1 MVLAESD
8 EHELRH
14 MKYMQ
19 TLIGYVIPNKST
31 PQNEEAANE
40 FQSLM
45 SRYSCLTA
53 NNSADSEGTTTTI
66 CKAGLMNCF
75 DCTLRVTVAFFFKI
89 ASSIDNYMM
98 VYLKASTSFSIINYL
113 QLKPMH
119 L

>member
-19 TLIGYVIPNKST
+19 TLIGYVIPDKST
-31 PQNEEAANE
+31 PQNEEAAND

-45 SRYSCLTA
+45 SQYGCLTA
-53 NNSADSEGTTTTI
+53 NNSADSEGTTATI
-66 CKAGLMNCF
+66 CKAELMNCF
-75 DCTLRVTVAFFFKI
+75 DATLRVTVAFFKI
-89 ASSIDNYMM
+89 ASSIDNYLM
-98 VYLKASTSFSIINYL
+98 VYLKASTSFSNVNYL

>member
-1 MVLAESD
+1 MMLAESD

-19 TLIGYVIPNKST
+19 TLIGYVIPDKST
-31 PQNEEAANE
+31 PQNEEAAND

-45 SRYSCLTA
+45 SQYGGLTV
-53 NNSADSEGTTTTI
+53 NNSADSEGTTAI
-66 CKAGLMNCF
+66 CKAELMNCF
-75 DCTLRVTVAFFFKI
+75 NDTLRVTVAFFKI
-89 ASSIDNYMM
+89 ASLIDNCLM
-98 VYLKASTSFSIINYL
+98 VYLKASASFSIVNYL